1 MPGKKEIPHNRS
13 MNTSQTQ
20 TKQKRIDD
28 LSLHELDMVYS
39 LARIG
44 NWQDS
49 DIARV
54 YCLSE
59 FDVRR
64 VFSDYVELRRALEIR
79 QQNERFPQ
87 EPPLEPTKKR
97 PRQRR
102 SDARYSTAAERQAT
116 YRARLK
122 EQRLAGL
129 HHPPQSSD
137 MDAASSP

>member
-1 MPGKKEIPHNRS
+1 

-20 TKQKRIDD
+20 TKRKQIED
-28 LSLHELDMVYS
+28 LKLGELDMVYL

-54 YCLSE
+54 YRLSE
-59 FDVRR
+59 CDVRR
-64 VFSDYVELRRALEIR
+64 VFSNYVELRRALEIR
-79 QQNERFPQ
+79 QQHETFSRESLTVTQ
-87 EPPLEPTKKR
+87 KR
-97 PRQRR
+97 PRKRR
-102 SDARYSTAAERQAT
+102 SDARYSTSAERQAT

-122 EQRLAGL
+122 ERRLAGSY
-129 HHPPQSSD
+129 HPPRSAD

>member
-1 MPGKKEIPHNRS
+1 M
-13 MNTSQTQ
+13 Q
-20 TKQKRIDD
+20 
-28 LSLHELDMVYS
+28 
-39 LARIG
+39 
-44 NWQDS
+44 
-49 DIARV
+49 ARV